1 MNFPRLLIAG
11 THSGVGKTTVSLALM
26 AALTDKGRRV
36 QPFKVGPDFLD
47 PTHHRLATG
56 RDSYNLDGWMVD
68 VAGNQAIF
76 QKGALDADISIV
88 EGMMGL
94 FDGASPIEDS
104 GSTAQMAKQLHL
116 PVLLV
121 VDGSALARSV
131 AAMVHGYSTFDPSV
145 RVVGVL
151 FNRVNSE
158 GHFRLLKDAVESCS
172 AVSVVGYLAQDARL
186 HIEDRHLGLQV
197 AIKGQDAGLYEKL
210 AKAATGTVDL
220 EKVEELAIQAS
231 AQLNKKEE
239 PSHINKPNS
248 EMPRP
253 VKIGIAYD
261 SAFCFY
267 YQENFKALRDQGAE
281 LVFFS
286 PLKDPEIP
294 AVDLLYLGGGYP
306 ELLSEELSNNVTM
319 CQSVK
324 AFAQQDGA
332 IYAECGGLMYLMDS
346 IENFEGTQFSMV
358 GLFPF
363 AAQMSRSHMMIGYRH
378 IEVVESCM
386 LGRIG
391 LTAKGHEFHYSRL
404 VPLDQKKQA
413 HYACSISDA
422 SYSRK
427 GTDGLMYKRSL
438 ALYSHIHFG
447 SQPLLAKNL
456 VEYASQATPS
466 SYS

>member
-1 MNFPRLLIAG
+1 MIAG

-26 AALTDKGRRV
+26 AGLTAKERRV

-56 RDSYNLDGWMVD
+56 RNSYNLDGWMVD
-68 VAGNQAIF
+68 VAGNHAIF

-104 GSTAQMAKQLHL
+104 GSAAQMAKQLDI

-121 VDGSALARSV
+121 VDGSAMARSV
-131 AAMVHGYSTFDPSV
+131 AAMVHGYSTFDPLV
-145 RVVGVL
+145 KVVGVL
-151 FNRVNSE
+151 FNKVNSE

-172 AVSVVGYLAQDARL
+172 TVTVVGYLSQDASL
-186 HIEDRHLGLQV
+186 HIDDRHLGLQV
-197 AIKGQDAGLYEKL
+197 AFERQETELYEKL
-210 AKAATGTVDL
+210 AKAAARTVDL
-220 EKVEELAIQAS
+220 EKVEELATQANDT
-231 AQLNKKEE
+231 LNKKEE
-239 PSHINKPNS
+239 SSNINKPNS
-248 EMPRP
+248 EITRP

-267 YQENFKALRDQGAE
+267 YQENFNALCDQGAE

-294 AVDLLYLGGGYP
+294 SVDLLYLGGGYP
-306 ELLSEELSNNVTM
+306 ELQSEELSNNVSM

-324 AFAQQDGA
+324 AFAQRDGA

-346 IENFEGTQFSMV
+346 IENFEGVQFSMV

-363 AAQMSRSHMMIGYRH
+363 TAQMSRSRMMIGYRH

-391 LTAKGHEFHYSRL
+391 LTAKGHEFHYSTL
-404 VPLDQKKQA
+404 IPLDQMKQA
-413 HYACSISDA
+413 HYACCISDA
-422 SYSRK
+422 TYSRK
-427 GTDGLMYKRSL
+427 GSDGLMYKRSL

-456 VEYASQATPS
+456 VEYAS
-466 SYS
+466 